1 MSKAAATREMILQKS
16 FELIYRKGFQATSID
31 EIIAT
36 TMVTKGAFFYHFK
49 TKDQMGLEMIT
60 EILYP
65 GMYEVMIKPLEADG
79 NPIEQIY
86 TVMETLLMNN
96 DFFITEFG
104 CPAINL
110 IEEMAPVSDAF
121 VKALQKLVAQWQ
133 DGIAASIIRAQAKK
147 EISPN
152 VSPQEVAMFVT
163 TGYIGIRAMG
173 KLQGK
178 SCYKTFLKGFK
189 TYLNHL

>member
-1 MSKAAATREMILQKS
+1 MSKAAATRVMILQKS
-16 FELIYRKGFQATSID
+16 FELIYKKGFQATSID

-49 TKDQMGLEMIT
+49 TKDQMGLEMIA

-65 GMYEVMIKPLEADG
+65 GMYEAMIKPLESDG

-86 TVMETLLMNN
+86 TVMETLLMKN

-110 IEEMAPVSDAF
+110 IEEMSPVSDAF
-121 VKALQKLVAQWQ
+121 VKALQKLVIRWQ
-133 DGIAASIIRAQAKK
+133 DALAAAIVRAQAKK
-147 EISPN
+147 EVRLD